1 MVYVSVCVQVFRIVC
16 GMFRGPMGATV
27 TSSGASPA
35 LESDRMWGF
44 SKCVSSMCDCV
55 GHICNCVELKSIL
68 NPGVRKVDEGADR
81 MPPILRSQIR
91 LRTIKR
97 SLARITTAIK
107 WPLPTVTVPTFSKFP
122 PSRKCLTTVLQ
133 HNFKCNHIE
142 GLLKNIKTTESG
154 EIRSKMTKK
163 GGKMNEIVCNKVL
176 S

>member
-27 TSSGASPA
+27 TSSGDSPA

-44 SKCVSSMCDCV
+44 SKCVSTICDCV
-55 GHICNCVELKSIL
+55 GHICNCVELQKHLESRA
-68 NPGVRKVDEGADR
+68 RKVDEGADR

-107 WPLPTVTVPTFSKFP
+107 WPLPTVTVPTFSNGKFP
-122 PSRKCLTTVLQ
+122 PSRKCLTVLQ
-133 HNFKCNHIE
+133 IRCNHIE

>member
-1 MVYVSVCVQVFRIVC
+1 MVPVLLSNPTGCEVSPSVCLQ
-16 GMFRGPMGATV
+16 
-27 TSSGASPA
+27 
-35 LESDRMWGF
+35 
-44 SKCVSSMCDCV
+44 SSMCDCV
-55 GHICNCVELKSIL
+55 GHICNCVELQKHLESRA
-68 NPGVRKVDEGADR
+68 RKVDEGADR

-107 WPLPTVTVPTFSKFP
+107 WPLPTEIVPTFSNGKFP
-122 PSRKCLTTVLQ
+122 HSRKCLTVLQ
-133 HNFKCNHIE
+133 HNFRCNHIE

-154 EIRSKMTKK
+154 EIRSKMAKK